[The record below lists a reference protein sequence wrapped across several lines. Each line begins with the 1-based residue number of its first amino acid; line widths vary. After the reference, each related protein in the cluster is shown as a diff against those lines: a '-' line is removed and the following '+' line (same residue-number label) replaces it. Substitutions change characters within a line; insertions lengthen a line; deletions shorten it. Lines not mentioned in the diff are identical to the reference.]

1 MRAVM
6 LAFLLLVAN
15 PVHAEDA
22 PQDSTDC
29 SSHLCFRPQGCS
41 HCGSS
46 LLFWIYMGRGTDVA
60 DRSSTNWELGVE
72 AGYLT
77 NISKH
82 HAWGTTLFVHYWDET
97 GNSFGARVVYRR
109 WLSNQVGLDLAPGI
123 VFYADEQQEP
133 AFSGQVALDFG
144 GVIAP
149 MAQIDMI
156 RMDDQVHW
164 SLMGGVRTGSYLSIP
179 WGVLIGIY
187 VLGFALDPD

>member
-1 MRAVM
+1 MRVMM
-6 LAFLLLVAN
+6 LAFLLLVAT
-15 PVHAEDA
+15 PVDA
-22 PQDSTDC
+22 ADGSPDSTDC

-46 LLFWIYMGRGTDVA
+46 ILFWIYMGRGTDVA
-60 DRSSTNWELGVE
+60 GKSSTNWELGVE

-97 GNSFGARVVYRR
+97 GNRFGARFVYRR
-109 WLSNQVGLDLAPGI
+109 WLSNQVGLDLAPGV
-123 VFYADEQQEP
+123 VFYADEQQCP
-133 AFSGQVALDFG
+133 SFSGQVALDVG

-179 WGVLIGIY
+179 LGVLIGIG
-187 VLGFALDPD
+187 VLAYAADSD